1 MVEALGSSA
10 TTVVDILSPPDSRP
24 TASQLHTSEDAQPPP
39 NFPTSCSVAT
49 PDYNQYPPNTNAA
62 SNTIGV
68 HGPVVPPPPV
78 AHVLDPP
85 LSPSPENDVWPI
97 NHYITSDPRFRDST
111 LVFPRF
117 HPHSSW
123 PFWNR
128 HRIAI
133 LTALASSVTV
143 AFLLTAIIGSIMIK
157 E

>member
-1 MVEALGSSA
+1 MSKAPLNSSA
-10 TTVVDILSPPDSRP
+10 
-24 TASQLHTSEDAQPPP
+24 
-39 NFPTSCSVAT
+39 SCPVAT

-62 SNTIGV
+62 SNTIGM
-68 HGPVVPPPPV
+68 HGPLIPQPPA
-78 AHVLDPP
+78 AHIPIPP
-85 LSPSPENDVWPI
+85 LSPSPEDDVWPI
-97 NHYITSDPRFRDST
+97 NHNITSDPLFRDST

-157 E
+157 D